1 MVRSGNDRYVTAMV
15 QAVKN
20 LPVSNTPSVSASRPA
35 NIGGRHTS
43 SSSASIEELSSGTG
57 VMFDAAAFAHDGTLP
72 NAANDSTQ
80 NFQEKAFTG
89 DRLFKAPSTAFASL
103 VEQQQGLDEIIK
115 DDAGK
120 NTNTHEVLFAKN
132 AISIY
137 ETTAKVISGTLPTLG
152 QEVSLTL

>member
-1 MVRSGNDRYVTAMV
+1 MVRSGNDRYITAMV
-15 QAVKN
+15 QAVKI
-20 LPVSNTPSVSASRPA
+20 LPVSNTPSVSVSRPT
-35 NIGGRHTS
+35 NIGGRHIS
-43 SSSASIEELSSGTG
+43 SSSASIEEISSEAG
-57 VMFDAAAFAHDGTLP
+57 VMFDAAPFTHAGTLP
-72 NAANDSTQ
+72 NPANDSPQ

-103 VEQQQGLDEIIK
+103 VEQQQGLDDIIK
-115 DDAGK
+115 DDAGN
-120 NTNTHEVLFAKN
+120 NTNTHEVLFVKN